1 MRTRLFSTF
10 LLLSLGASAPLLAQP
25 PAAKPAPTTK
35 APRSERTLVYVL
47 TTGLEDAQVMQ
58 SVFTHARVAAE
69 QRRLHEVVI
78 LVYGRGVFAFDGDI
92 EGRPPK
98 LAESIR
104 QAMKAGVKIQICGTA
119 LAKMGIDR
127 KRLDPSPTE
136 IVPQAT
142 TTLVD
147 YVARGAAVVKY

>member
-1 MRTRLFSTF
+1 MRTKLLSAF
-10 LLLSLGASAPLLAQP
+10 LLLSLGASSPLLAQP
-25 PAAKPAPTTK
+25 SAAKPAPTNR

-69 QRRLHEVVI
+69 QRRLREVVI
-78 LVYGRGVFAFDGDI
+78 LVYGRGVFAFDSDI

-104 QAMKAGVKIQICGTA
+104 AAMKAGVKIQICGTA

-127 KRLDPSPTE
+127 KRLDPPPTE
-136 IVPQAT
+136 IVSQAT
-142 TTLVD
+142 ITLVD
-147 YVARGAAVVKY
+147 YVASDAAVVKY

>member
-1 MRTRLFSTF
+1 MRTRFLSLF
-10 LLLSLGASAPLLAQP
+10 LLVGIGAATPVYAQP
-25 PAAKPAPTTK
+25 PAPGASAAKK
-35 APRSERTLVYVL
+35 SDRTLVYVL
-47 TTGLEDAQVMQ
+47 TTGLEDVQVMQ

-69 QRRLHEVVI
+69 QQRLHEVVI
-78 LVYGRGVFAFDGDI
+78 LVYGRGVFAFDGGI

-98 LAESIR
+98 LADTIR
-104 QAMKAGVKIQICGTA
+104 QAMKAGVKVQVCGTA
-119 LAKMGIDR
+119 LKHMGIDR

-142 TTLVD
+142 VTLVD

>member
-1 MRTRLFSTF
+1 MRTRLFSAF
-10 LLLSLGASAPLLAQP
+10 LLLSLGAASSPLLAQP
-25 PAAKPAPTTK
+25 SPTKPPAKT
-35 APRSERTLVYVL
+35 APRSERTLVYIL

-69 QRRLHEVVI
+69 RRRLREVVI

-104 QAMKAGVKIQICGTA
+104 EAMKAGVKVQVCGTA
-119 LAKMGIDR
+119 LSKMGIDR
-127 KRLDPSPTE
+127 KRLDPQPTE
-136 IVPQAT
+136 VVPQAT
-142 TTLVD
+142 ATLVD
-147 YVARGAAVVKY
+147 YVADGAAVVKY